1 MKVKNLLLTFAL
13 LLGASSAWA
22 DNKLSVSDVTVLP
35 SGETKMIVSAS
46 LENSNL
52 IGAQFDIT
60 FPTGISVTARKN
72 VAGTKHGVSMS
83 EIDGAYRFVLADT
96 EDNGAFPTGDISL
109 VELTLTTKGLTDG
122 DKLAGKITGITF
134 PEKVGDKQTGIDF
147 ADVNFKIAVDK
158 YAIVLDENSTT
169 APEAATGIDLKVK
182 RTIKAN
188 EWSTIVLPFAM
199 TEAQVKAA
207 FGDKVQLADF
217 AGYDFDE
224 ENDELK
230 VKFTTGITAI
240 EANHP
245 YIIKV
250 ETAVSEFT
258 VDGVD
263 VAPAEAVVAT
273 VKRTKKAYSEMI
285 GVYEAGTTLEENTL
299 FISGNKFFYST
310 GETKI
315 KAFRGYFDFYD
326 ELTDKA
332 VASRVVFV
340 FDETTGI
347 KNAKIASEDKVF
359 DLQGR
364 QVENAGK
371 GVYIVGGKKVV
382 VK

>member
-1 MKVKNLLLTFAL
+1 MKKTIFSLLMLFGITGIASAQTLT
-13 LLGASSAWA
+13 
-22 DNKLSVSDVTVLP
+22 VSDVETLP
-35 SGETKMIVSAS
+35 SKTANLVLQITAPANTYTGAQLTVKLPETGFTISGNEDFSGWVGS
-46 LENSNL
+46 LEANKSGDVWKIAAAGSKAFEATN
-52 IGAQFDIT
+52 IT
-60 FPTGISVTARKN
+60 IAIAVGKIAAGDYDVTVAGKLEGSGVEDFAFTPVTAKIK
-72 VAGTKHGVSMS
+72 V
-83 EIDGAYRFVLADT
+83 IDR
-96 EDNGAFPTGDISL
+96 
-109 VELTLTTKGLTDG
+109 LT
-122 DKLAGKITGITF
+122 I
-134 PEKVGDKQTGIDF
+134 
-147 ADVNFKIAVDK
+147 
-158 YAIVLDENSTT
+158 DENSTT

-188 EWSTIVLPFAM
+188 EWSTICLPFAM

-217 AGYDFDE
+217 TGYDYDE
-224 ENDELK
+224 DADELK
-230 VKFTTGITAI
+230 VKFTTGVTAI
-240 EANHP
+240 EANRS

-250 ETAVSEFT
+250 EKAVNEFT
-258 VDGVD
+258 VDNVD
-263 VAPAEAVVAT
+263 VAPALDDSK
-273 VKRTKKAYSEMI
+273 VKKSNPAAFR
-285 GVYEAGTTLEENTL
+285 GNYEAETVLDDGCL

-310 GETKI
+310 GKTKI
-315 KAFRGYFDFYD
+315 KAFRGYFEFYD
-326 ELTDKA
+326 ELDNRA